1 MADEE
6 VGSLLLRVS
15 QAEAVDL
22 TLAYLAEVDR
32 LAAAVG
38 DAVREV
44 FRDLTSIDRSEVAAF
59 IEGASPYTTAGQQG
73 GADLAAAYLSEVLD
87 ETINVVDLAYPEIP
101 FDGPF
106 LRTWHNIGEN
116 MPYDEARLSGESMAE
131 MTGYDATTNGASTAS
146 GQTKTKLRGWR
157 RPIQAKACEWCRVVG
172 TQLYKS
178 QESATFGH
186 HGCRCKPPLP
196 VYEGF
201 DPGKTI
207 NDARLKELRESGAV
221 KRASEARE
229 RSRGRGL

>member
-6 VGSLLLRVS
+6 VGSVLLRVS

-22 TLAYLAEVDR
+22 TLAYLEEVDR
-32 LAAAVG
+32 LAQAVG
-38 DAVREV
+38 DAVRDV

-87 ETINVVDLAYPEIP
+87 ETISVVDLRFPEIP

-106 LRTWHNIGEN
+106 LRTWHNLGED
-116 MPYDEARLSGESMAE
+116 MPYSEARSGGESVAE
-131 MTGYDATTNGASTAS
+131 MLGHDATTNGASTAS

-186 HGCRCKPPLP
+186 HGCRCKPPVP
-196 VYEGF
+196 VFEGF
-201 DPGKTI
+201 DPGKQI

-221 KRASEARE
+221 KRVSEARE
-229 RSRGRGL
+229 RSRARES